1 MFVSTIALITAFAAS
16 QVSAQASAAA
26 LDIVDQGWNN
36 SGFALN
42 TIAGFG
48 LELNA
53 TALLTVNY
61 AGGAGVIE
69 NGKDYTAAQV
79 SKLPTFNFEPAASAT
94 TLGAGRAYTLILA
107 DASSLG
113 DPDPQGNYRH
123 YLSNGATA
131 TANGTDEFAVSG
143 GTVIT
148 AYAGPGPLAGSGTH
162 RYAWMLFVQG
172 SGFKP
177 PSNLSTAGTSPGHWN
192 VSSYVSEAGGL
203 QLVAASF
210 FTVTA
215 SGTPTGSVVTTA
227 PATTPVTT
235 RTGSSSPTST
245 GSGGTI
251 ASAPSSATTTSAHSG
266 SSQLMAAS
274 VFGAVAGLLAMLTL
288 V

>member
-1 MFVSTIALITAFAAS
+1 MFISIAAFITAFAAS
-16 QVSAQASAAA
+16 HVSAQASATA
-26 LDIVDQGWNN
+26 LDLVDQGWDN
-36 SGFALN
+36 SGFALD
-42 TIAGFG
+42 TLAGFG

-79 SKLPTFNFEPAASAT
+79 SKLPTINFEPAASAT

-113 DPDPQGNYRH
+113 DPDKQGNYRH

-131 TANGTDEFAVSG
+131 AANGTDQFAVSG

-148 AYAGPGPLAGSGTH
+148 SYAGPGPLTGSGTH
-162 RYAWMLFVQG
+162 RYAWMLLVQG
-172 SGFKP
+172 SDFKAP
-177 PSNLSTAGTSPGHWN
+177 ANLSTAGTSPGHWN

-227 PATTPVTT
+227 PATTPASTH
-235 RTGSSSPTST
+235 TGSSSPTST
-245 GSGGTI
+245 GSGGSTT
-251 ASAPSSATTTSAHSG
+251 SAPASATTTSARSG
-266 SSQLMAAS
+266 SNQLTATW
-274 VFGAVAGLLAMLTL
+274 VFGAVAGLLAMFTL
-288 V
+288 L

>member
-1 MFVSTIALITAFAAS
+1 MFISIAAFITAFAAS
-16 QVSAQASAAA
+16 HVSAQASATA
-26 LDIVDQGWNN
+26 LDLVDQGWDN
-36 SGFALN
+36 SGFGLD
-42 TIAGFG
+42 TLAGFG

-79 SKLPTFNFEPAASAT
+79 SKLPTINFEPAASAT
-94 TLGAGRAYTLILA
+94 TLGAERAYTLILA

-113 DPDPQGNYRH
+113 DPDKQGNYRH

-131 TANGTDEFAVSG
+131 AANGTDQFAVSG

-148 AYAGPGPLAGSGTH
+148 SYAGPGPLTGSGTH
-162 RYAWMLFVQG
+162 RYAWMLLVQG
-172 SGFKP
+172 SGFKAP
-177 PSNLSTAGTSPGHWN
+177 ANLSTAGTSPGHWN

-215 SGTPTGSVVTTA
+215 SGNPTGSVVTTA
-227 PATTPVTT
+227 PATTPAST

-245 GSGGTI
+245 GSGGSTT
-251 ASAPSSATTTSAHSG
+251 SAPASATTTSARSG
-266 SSQLMAAS
+266 SNQLTATW
-274 VFGAVAGLLAMLTL
+274 VFGAVSGLSAMFTL
-288 V
+288 L